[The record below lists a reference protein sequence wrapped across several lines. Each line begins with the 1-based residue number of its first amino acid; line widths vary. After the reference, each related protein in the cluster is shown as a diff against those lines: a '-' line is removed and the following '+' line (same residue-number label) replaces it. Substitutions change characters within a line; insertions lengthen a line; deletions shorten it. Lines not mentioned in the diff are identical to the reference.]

1 MKKITIIFLTLLAL
15 TLSACSSAA
24 TATPTGFTGQGDPGT
39 GTLPP
44 SMELLI
50 GTLKLDGTAQAITT
64 EQAKALLPLW
74 QVYQD
79 LSSSDNAA
87 QAEID
92 ALMEQIQGTLTS
104 EQMQAITD
112 MKLTRQE
119 MFTSMQELGI
129 TTGRQPGTSGGGNN
143 GFTPGQ
149 DGERGGFQPAR
160 RRTEPFARPDRHRAG
175 SPVTGWRRRI
185 QLQQHPA
192 RPVRRAHPI
201 PGESCRQLT
210 CHRQTWYTRKRN
222 A

>member
-1 MKKITIIFLTLLAL
+1 MKKIPFILLAILAL
-15 TLSACSSAA
+15 TLTACSGTA
-24 TATPTGFTGQGDPGT
+24 TATPTGFTRQGDPGT
-39 GTLPP
+39 GTMPP

-92 ALMEQIQGTLTS
+92 ALVEQIQGTMTS

-143 GFTPGQ
+143 GFMPDQ
-149 DGERGGFQPAR
+149 DGGGGGFQPGGGPGPGGGGPPDGGQNLSPDQIATAQAR
-160 RRTEPFARPDRHRAG
+160 RSQDGGGGFNFNSIPPGLFDAL
-175 SPVTGWRRRI
+175 I
-185 QLQQHPA
+185 QYLEKVA
-192 RPVRRAHPI
+192 D
-201 PGESCRQLT
+201 
-210 CHRQTWYTRKRN
+210 K
-222 A
+222 